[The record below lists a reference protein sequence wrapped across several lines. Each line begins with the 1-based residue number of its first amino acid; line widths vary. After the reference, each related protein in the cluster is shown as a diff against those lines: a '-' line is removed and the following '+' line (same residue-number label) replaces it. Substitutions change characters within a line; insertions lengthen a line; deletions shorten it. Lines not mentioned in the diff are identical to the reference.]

1 MNKLGKP
8 FLTQIDKHT
17 RSCEISDN
25 VLSKLDLYD
34 EINKEV
40 SYIIQC
46 YVQEISN
53 DILDI
58 LYFETWQT
66 INNEIENE
74 IKN

>member
-17 RSCEISDN
+17 RSCEITN
-25 VLSKLDLYD
+25 TVLSILDLYN

-40 SYIIQC
+40 SYKNQC

-53 DILDI
+53 NILDE